1 MVATSF
7 YRTGLFWGAAL
18 ALVQAAVGQT
28 SASTPATPDRS
39 QSVEVEGTANNN
51 LRIRFLGCE
60 QAQSLAHLVAASNY
74 SSTLTPAMCAEWCTT
89 RDPELTRFHIDYN
102 SWSTSNETV
111 PTCRCTSASYSYGN
125 AVDVLQCNTSKCADG
140 SACGNSRDARTVA
153 VYELE

>member
-1 MVATSF
+1 MVATAF
-7 YRTGLFWGAAL
+7 YQTGLFWAAAL
-18 ALVQAAVGQT
+18 ALVQAAAGQT
-28 SASTPATPDRS
+28 GASAPATSDRP
-39 QSVEVEGTANNN
+39 QTVEVGGSANN

-60 QAQSLAHLVAASNY
+60 QAPSLAHLVAAANY
-74 SSTLTPAMCAEWCTT
+74 SSTLTPAICAESCTT

-111 PTCRCTSASYSYGN
+111 PTCRCTSASYSYGK
-125 AVDVLQCNTSKCADG
+125 ALDVLQCSTSLCSDG